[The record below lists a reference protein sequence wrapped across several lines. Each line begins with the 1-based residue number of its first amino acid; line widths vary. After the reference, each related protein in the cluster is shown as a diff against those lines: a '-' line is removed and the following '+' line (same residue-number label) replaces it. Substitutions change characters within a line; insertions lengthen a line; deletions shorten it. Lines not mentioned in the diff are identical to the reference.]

1 MFQKVGRLND
11 TTKTAMVE
19 YITARTTTNGAR
31 AQHLTME
38 RGLQIADLSQRLD
51 GSSREKT
58 GVRSS
63 RMAMAGSA
71 LSHPQ
76 PPIYPL
82 YTHPT
87 PNLCPHS
94 HPDALPPAYLL
105 SPLLIHCSGFVLCCW
120 IQAGR
125 GEAGADPC
133 RWDNPLLLCSVLDG
147 SPKSQ
152 L

>member
-1 MFQKVGRLND
+1 MQKLSHTFIARQHQTHPYSVKSTYKIVIVVFQKVGLL
-11 TTKTAMVE
+11 KTAMVE

-31 AQHLTME
+31 AEHLTME

-76 PPIYPL
+76 PPIYPPIPTQPPTFVP
-82 YTHPT
+82 THI
-87 PNLCPHS
+87 LMHS
-94 HPDALPPAYLL
+94 HQPIYSRL
-105 SPLLIHCSGFVLCCW
+105 S
-120 IQAGR
+120 
-125 GEAGADPC
+125 
-133 RWDNPLLLCSVLDG
+133 
-147 SPKSQ
+147 
-152 L
+152 